1 MDVFGEQ
8 VLDAISKIKKRSK
21 GPDPETIFKHI
32 LSNSASSICFND
44 VKEKLQELIEISKIE
59 KRKINQGLDS
69 YFINNSETGLIAE
82 DQGIFGT
89 QECTGRNITVGDPVE
104 TPTIKNANTPPLNEV
119 HVEDFTVRFVEM
131 KAFLMNEIFGLKTE
145 IRSLKEILQNRGNT
159 SPNTNDDN
167 IQNLELQTYF
177 LKQEN
182 SFIKIEL
189 QNKQEIIN
197 KILDL
202 NCFQSKDEC
211 SINRSNKNDERLQ
224 ELQTMLMENH

>member
-1 MDVFGEQ
+1 M
-8 VLDAISKIKKRSK
+8 
-21 GPDPETIFKHI
+21 
-32 LSNSASSICFND
+32 
-44 VKEKLQELIEISKIE
+44 QELIEISKIE

-131 KAFLMNEIFGLKTE
+131 KAFLMNEIFVLKTE
-145 IRSLKEILQNRGNT
+145 IKSLKEILQNRGNT

-202 NCFQSKDEC
+202 NCFQSKDKC
-211 SINRSNKNDERLQ
+211 SINCSNKNDERLQ